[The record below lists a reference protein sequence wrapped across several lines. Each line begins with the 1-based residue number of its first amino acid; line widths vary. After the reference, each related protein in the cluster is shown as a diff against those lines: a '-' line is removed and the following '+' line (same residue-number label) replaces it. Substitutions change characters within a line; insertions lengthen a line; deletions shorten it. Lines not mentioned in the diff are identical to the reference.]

1 MKSLTKRRRGEVRA
15 ANGAWEDATSR
26 GSGDVGQDENQRTH
40 HSSSISSQKEA
51 RAFSIVV
58 SYTFASTP
66 RVGAP
71 GWLSVR
77 TEEIPRSPMLH
88 GRSFVISIRAIAF
101 NSATPYVTALSITS
115 RRVRFCA
122 RYTRHLPRTGSR
134 RACGEAGSMN
144 VIFDRTIPLHHDPNS
159 SSAERGI

>member
-1 MKSLTKRRRGEVRA
+1 MKSLTTTKRRRGEVRA
-15 ANGAWEDATSR
+15 ATWEDATSR

-40 HSSSISSQKEA
+40 RSSSISSQKEA

-88 GRSFVISIRAIAF
+88 GRSFVISIPVKAIAC

-115 RRVRFCA
+115 RRVYLCA
-122 RYTRHLPRTGSR
+122 RCTRHLPRTGSR
-134 RACGEAGSMN
+134 RACGEAGSKD
-144 VIFDRTIPLHHDPNS
+144 VIFDRTIPLHHDPKT
-159 SSAERGI
+159 SSA